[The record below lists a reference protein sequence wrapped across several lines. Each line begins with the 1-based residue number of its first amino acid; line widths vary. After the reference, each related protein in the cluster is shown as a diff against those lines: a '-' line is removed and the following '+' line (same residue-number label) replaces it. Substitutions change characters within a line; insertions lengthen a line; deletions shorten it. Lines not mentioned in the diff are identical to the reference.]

1 MKYFL
6 FLLSSF
12 LLAATT
18 AYAQE
23 QPTSTRISVS
33 GHIVDEQEQPVPF
46 ATVSVGHS
54 GKGVVSDEEG
64 FFFIKFPA
72 SDTLI
77 LSTVAHRT
85 QYLYFGDTAT
95 TENYDLKIRL
105 SEEAYELQSVTVFA
119 FKDEYAF
126 KKAILELDDLPEE
139 NEKIVIPGSYD
150 GPRREVKPS
159 VMSPVSL
166 VASIFSKRAKYERE
180 AREKIAASKRSN
192 ALAQQYKLKLH
203 ETPVGFNH
211 IADLMMNEDVLI
223 GGEESGG
230 ISVDGHIPEGD
241 GILMGLLLLEVM
253 AVARAPLHEI
263 IADLQQHFG
272 PAHYARIDAHLAKQ
286 IPKSEMVKRLAD
298 SAPSHLNGEAVARVD
313 TLDGVKFYLADNSWL
328 LIRPSGTEPVLRIY
342 AEAHSPEAVKAM
354 LETGSALGQQA
365 TE

>member
-64 FFFIKFPA
+64 FFFIKFPV

-192 ALAQQYKLKLH
+192 ALAQQYSRELVGKVTGLEEEKLDKFMTYCQMKDVFR
-203 ETPVGFNH
+203 ERP
-211 IADLMMNEDVLI
+211 NEY
-223 GGEESGG
+223 
-230 ISVDGHIPEGD
+230 
-241 GILMGLLLLEVM
+241 EVI
-253 AVARAPLHEI
+253 VAINQCFSDFRQE
-263 IADLQQHFG
+263 QG
-272 PAHYARIDAHLAKQ
+272 
-286 IPKSEMVKRLAD
+286 M
-298 SAPSHLNGEAVARVD
+298 
-313 TLDGVKFYLADNSWL
+313 
-328 LIRPSGTEPVLRIY
+328 
-342 AEAHSPEAVKAM
+342 
-354 LETGSALGQQA
+354 
-365 TE
+365 